1 MNLDKN
7 LRYYREQAG
16 YKTAKEFA
24 DILNIPYNTYTAYEN
39 QKREPKLEMLIKIAD
54 LLNISLDDLVGRTPA
69 DEDERLKK
77 VVSDLLSKY
86 DNQQN
91 IKIHEVEYIPDFEKY
106 KDNTIMCFSICE
118 KIYSSINKKNFIDKL
133 NYIDLFT
140 KNFKDKLSYYCF
152 IRYLLY
158 GESLF
163 LNDDIERIEKALLS
177 NESVTIS
184 NRTITDTEAHKLLE
198 QIKKRHKNNKVYL
211 RFINNSLKA
220 EEIKAFLLIEEIID
234 VLKKIDTDINNE
246 LTKELDEYKK
256 QEAKS

>member
-1 MNLDKN
+1 MFSENLKK
-7 LRYYREQAG
+7 YR
-16 YKTAKEFA
+16 
-24 DILNIPYNTYTAYEN
+24 LN
-39 QKREPKLEMLIKIAD
+39 QKLSKAELARKLNLQYTTYDNYERGTGEPKLNKLIEIANI
-54 LLNISLDDLVGRTPA
+54 LNVSLDDLVGRTPA

-91 IKIHEVEYIPDFEKY
+91 IKIHEVEYIPEFEKY
-106 KDNTIMCFSICE
+106 TDNTIMCFSICE

-140 KNFKDKLSYYCF
+140 KNFKDKLSYYCLV
-152 IRYLLY
+152 RYIFY
-158 GESLF
+158 EESLF
-163 LNDDIERIEKALLS
+163 LNDNIECTEKVLSS
-177 NESVTIS
+177 NEPITIP
-184 NRTITDTEAHKLLE
+184 NRTMTNEEALELLE
-198 QIKKRHKNNKVYL
+198 QIKEGHKNNKFYL
-211 RFINNSLKA
+211 RFINNLLKA

-256 QEAKS
+256 QEANS

>member
-1 MNLDKN
+1 M
-7 LRYYREQAG
+7 
-16 YKTAKEFA
+16 EFK
-24 DILNIPYNTYTAYEN
+24 DILKSYRLKSGMTKAEFSRKLGIDSYSTYNNYEVGSS
-39 QKREPKLEMLIKIAD
+39 EPKIDMLIKIAD

-69 DEDERLKK
+69 DEDEQLKK

-91 IKIHEVEYIPDFEKY
+91 IKIHEVEYIPDFEKS

-140 KNFKDKLSYYCF
+140 KNFKDKLSYYCLV
-152 IRYLLY
+152 RYIFY
-158 GESLF
+158 GESLS
-163 LNDDIERIEKALLS
+163 LNDDIECTEKVLSS
-177 NESVTIS
+177 NEPITIP
-184 NRTITDTEAHKLLE
+184 NRTMTNEEALELLE
-198 QIKKRHKNNKVYL
+198 QIKEGHKNNKFYL
-211 RFINNSLKA
+211 RFINNLLKA

-256 QEAKS
+256 REANS